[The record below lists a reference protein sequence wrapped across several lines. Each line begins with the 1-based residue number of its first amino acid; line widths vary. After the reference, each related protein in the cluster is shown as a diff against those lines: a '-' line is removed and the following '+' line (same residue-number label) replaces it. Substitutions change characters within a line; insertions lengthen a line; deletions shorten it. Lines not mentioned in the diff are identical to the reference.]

1 MMICDSWQWI
11 PFIFIC
17 MLAALENVPRDHV
30 EAAQVDGASSVQ
42 IFREITWPQILPVAV
57 TVLLI
62 RMIEAFKIVDLP
74 NIMTGGGPG
83 IVDGVDD
90 ASLRLCVARERHRH
104 LGRDRLS
111 PAHPDGRRLRFVL
124 QLRGPRAIAEGA
136 GMSNTSFKFEKS
148 NRSLF
153 ERLFEPPDSRPDV
166 ACRQCCGAISC
177 WCFWSIFVIFP
188 IYWVVIT
195 SFKDA
200 AAVNQGPFYIPF
212 LDFQPNLDAWRAQFN
227 SDPNC
232 DIPSIL
238 RQVGL
243 LFYNAF
249 VFIVSPVVTLQ
260 PMEPQICKIYLAFT
274 NSIVISFAATAICV
288 AIGSMAAYA
297 LARVQYKPKFGN
309 IMMFVLLTLAG
320 DPRHQLSPAFP
331 GGCPL
336 PWPRH
341 VLLPGRAPSASI
353 SRRTLGN
360 GDILFW
366 IISQRILPPIVVII
380 PIYMMFQAVGLLDT
394 HLALILVYA
403 VANLPIVVWLMHDFF
418 ANLPIELEESAQLDG
433 ASRFADLLGHRAAA
447 DAARACGHHAADADP
462 ELERVSFRRVPRHL
476 QGADH
481 AHHGGGQECRREGRL
496 LVGDVRHHRGHD
508 HSGHLMAILL
518 QRFIAKG
525 VLLGA
530 VKG

>member
-1 MMICDSWQWI
+1 
-11 PFIFIC
+11 
-17 MLAALENVPRDHV
+17 
-30 EAAQVDGASSVQ
+30 
-42 IFREITWPQILPVAV
+42 
-57 TVLLI
+57 
-62 RMIEAFKIVDLP
+62 
-74 NIMTGGGPG
+74 MT
-83 IVDGVDD
+83 
-90 ASLRLCVARERHRH
+90 
-104 LGRDRLS
+104 
-111 PAHPDGRRLRFVL
+111 
-124 QLRGPRAIAEGA
+124 
-136 GMSNTSFKFEKS
+136 NTSFKFETS

-153 ERLFEPPDSRPDV
+153 ERLFEPPEVGRMSPAANVV
-166 ACRQCCGAISC
+166 AHILLVL
-177 WCFWSIFVIFP
+177 WTIFVIFP

-200 AAVNQGPFYIPF
+200 AAVNQGPFYVPF

-227 SDPNC
+227 SDANC
-232 DIPSIL
+232 DVPSIL

-249 VFIVSPVVTLQ
+249 VFVVSPVVTLQ

-274 NSIVISFAATAICV
+274 NSIVVSFAATAICV

-309 IMMFVLLTLAG
+309 IMMFVLLTLLVIFATSFVG
-320 DPRHQLSPAFP
+320 IPWWLSSAVGLAMFFF
-331 GGCPL
+331 L
-336 PWPRH
+336 
-341 VLLPGRAPSASI
+341 VRALGKHFK
-353 SRRTLGN
+353 RTLGN

-380 PIYMMFQAVGLLDT
+380 PIYIMFQAVGLLDT

-418 ANLPIELEESAQLDG
+418 VNLPIELEESAQLDG
-433 ASRFADLLGHRAAA
+433 ASRFAVFWDIVLPLTRPGLAATTLLTLILNWNEYLFAVFLATSRVQTMPIMVAAKNA
-447 DAARACGHHAADADP
+447 GEKGVFWWEMCAIIVVMIIP
-462 ELERVSFRRVPRHL
+462 VI
-476 QGADH
+476 
-481 AHHGGGQECRREGRL
+481 
-496 LVGDVRHHRGHD
+496 
-508 HSGHLMAILL
+508 LMAILL